1 MAKRRNDINRSLL
14 CVISGF
20 RRDVE
25 ICALLGYCPE
35 TSVRNYQYTLRNISE
50 EGRSLY
56 LISIF
61 SEVILLDQAKL
72 IKYKVVRVKC

>member
-1 MAKRRNDINRSLL
+1 MTNRKLI

-20 RRDVE
+20 RRDAE
-25 ICALLGYCPE
+25 ICAFLGYCPG
-35 TSVRNYQYTLRNISE
+35 TSVRNYQYTLHNISE

-61 SEVILLDQAKL
+61 SEVILLDQVSL